1 MIALI
6 STLVWI
12 FSLTVDHPKKITSI
26 STHPSPHSSFRT
38 PVPTKLYSVKTD
50 YKTNNRS
57 CLYIHM
63 PIWKIISF
71 EPCSHALVTTK
82 IGSLKKDYESNNH
95 SVTNFSMSMWK
106 ILSYES
112 YNFKEKIHILK
123 RPITRFCPHDPE
135 VTKRCNPKTD
145 SKTSPHAHLHNP
157 VSILLPPKNYIVWK
171 QNTKQIITPLSTFI
185 CQFEK

>member
-50 YKTNNRS
+50 YKTNNHS

-71 EPCSHALVTTK
+71 ESCSHTHATTK

-95 SVTNFSMSMWK
+95 SCHQFFHVNVKNFIIWIIQFQRKNSHPQAPNYTL
-106 ILSYES
+106 LSPWS
-112 YNFKEKIHILK
+112 CGNKKM
-123 RPITRFCPHDPE
+123 
-135 VTKRCNPKTD
+135 
-145 SKTSPHAHLHNP
+145 
-157 VSILLPPKNYIVWK
+157 
-171 QNTKQIITPLSTFI
+171 
-185 CQFEK
+185 